1 MKRFKQC
8 PLTLP
13 SPAGWRGKSED
24 GKVLMDKIK
33 GELGNGRVMAGL

>member
-1 MKRFKQC
+1 LF
-8 PLTLP
+8 
-13 SPAGWRGKSED
+13 SPARGEKNKKD